1 MPDGTC
7 LRLSAFQSGIR
18 CGISALALGAC
29 AAPMAAQTV
38 PDTMALQRALAT
50 PTSNQLDA
58 HIRFLADDLLEG
70 RAPGSRGADIAAH
83 YIRAQFEEA
92 GLAPGAPDGTFFQ
105 RIQLVGLT
113 SSPSLVVGVAQRTT
127 ALKYLD
133 DFVAWPH
140 GPEAAVIADGE
151 LVFVGYGIE
160 ATEWTWDDFKMQPLA
175 GKVLLMLVN
184 DPGLEDP
191 SVFNGPEITNY
202 GLWTYKIEQA
212 ARLGAVGVIL
222 IHTDRS
228 ATYPWT
234 VVRNSWSGEQVRVEA
249 ESPQMLRFGAWVTE
263 QAARQIVR
271 GAGIGYDLMMRRA
284 ARRDFRPIPMNAHV
298 IVDISSRIRRFESVN
313 VIGRLETDAAG
324 EEQAVVLTAHYD
336 HHGIGQ
342 PIGEDSIYNGALD
355 NASGVAVLIAS
366 ATALAQAGP
375 TPIRSIYFAATT
387 AEEAGLLG
395 AEALVRSPP
404 VPLAQTAAVV
414 NIDRANL
421 WGGTRD
427 LVMLGAEKSSLLAM
441 AEEVARADGLRLAPD
456 PSPESGRFYRS
467 DHFPFARA
475 GVPVLS
481 LVPGLDFADRPPDWG
496 RDQYT
501 SYMSNRYHQPSDEYR
516 PDFNYDGL
524 LQQVSAMIRLAW
536 RLAETPELPAWNEDS
551 KFRAAADRLRN
562 R

>member
-1 MPDGTC
+1 MI
-7 LRLSAFQSGIR
+7 QSGIR
-18 CGISALALGAC
+18 CGTALSVLGLC
-29 AAPMAAQTV
+29 AAPMAAQTI

-58 HIRFLADDLLEG
+58 HIKFLADDLLEG

-83 YIRAQFEEA
+83 YVRAQFEEA

-105 RIQLVGLT
+105 RLQLVGLT
-113 SSPSLVVGVAQRTT
+113 LSPSLVVGVAQRTT
-127 ALKYLD
+127 ALQYLD
-133 DFVAWPH
+133 DFVAWPL
-140 GPEAAVIADGE
+140 GPSAAVIADGE

-160 ATEWTWDDFKMQPLA
+160 AAEWTWDDFKMMPLA

-184 DPGLEDP
+184 DPGIENP
-191 SVFNGPEITNY
+191 SVFNGSEMTSY
-202 GLWTYKIEQA
+202 GRWTYKIEQA

-228 ATYPWT
+228 ATYSWT
-234 VVRNSWSGEQVRVEA
+234 VVRNSWSGEQVRVGGEG
-249 ESPQMLRFGAWVTE
+249 PQRLQFGAWVTE

-271 GAGIGYDLMMRRA
+271 GAGIDYDMMMRRA

-298 IVDISSRIRRFESVN
+298 IVDIASRVRRFEAVN
-313 VIGRLETDAAG
+313 VIGRLESYATG

-336 HHGIGQ
+336 HRGIGL
-342 PIGEDSIYNGALD
+342 PIGEDSIYNGAQD
-355 NASGVAVLIAS
+355 NASGVAALIAS
-366 ATALAQAGP
+366 ATALARAGP
-375 TPIRSIYFAATT
+375 TPVRSIYFAATT
-387 AEEAGLLG
+387 AEESGLLG
-395 AEALVRSPP
+395 AEALVKSPP

-414 NIDRANL
+414 NIDLANL
-421 WGGTRD
+421 WGSTRD
-427 LVMLGAEKSSLLAM
+427 MVMLGAEKSSLLAV

-481 LVPGLDFADRPPDWG
+481 LVPGLDFTDRPLDWG
-496 RDQYT
+496 RARYA
-501 SYMSNRYHQPSDEYR
+501 SYMSNRYHQQFDDYR

-536 RLAETPELPAWNEDS
+536 HLAGTPEFPAWNEDS
-551 KFRAAADRLRN
+551 EFRPAADRL
-562 R
+562 